1 MVKDWMSTTL
11 ITVDAGASLSE
22 AFDLMEKNDVNML
35 PVLADGK
42 LAGIIS
48 SVDLKPF
55 TALCLSGRRTTDLS
69 VILSRVRVED
79 VMSRSPV
86 TVPLDYT
93 MEEVAD
99 VLLKNKVSGAP
110 VVDLNNQLV
119 GVITQTDVNRVFI
132 SLTGLWRGGTAFGF
146 LVEDSPGSIREIEN
160 ILRGYG
166 ARLQS
171 ILTSYER
178 VPKGYRKVHVRV
190 RKLDRFRMPQLLE
203 EVSQKAKLLYKIDH
217 RENTRELYSEGEN

>member
-35 PVLADGK
+35 PVMAEGK
-42 LAGIIS
+42 LVGIIS
-48 SVDLKPF
+48 NVDLKPF
-55 TALCLSGRRTTDLS
+55 TALCPSGRGTTDFS

-79 VMSRSPV
+79 VMSRSPI
-86 TVPLDYT
+86 TVPVDYT

-110 VVDLNNQLV
+110 VVDGNNQLV
-119 GVITQTDVNRVFI
+119 GVVTQTDVNRVFI

-146 LVEDSPGSIREIEN
+146 LVEDSPGSIREVEN
-160 ILRGYG
+160 ILRSHG

-178 VPKGYRKVHVRV
+178 VPKGHRKVHVRV
-190 RKLDRFRMPQLLE
+190 RKLDRSRLPELLE
-203 EVSQKAKLLYKIDH
+203 ELSRKAKVLYKIDH
-217 RENTRELYSEGEN
+217 RENTREVYSEGVN